1 MLVHAALG
9 FLLQQ
14 PVPIQRL
21 QRPDATLPR
30 EFIQVRGVVE
40 RPDGRVLIADRLEQ
54 FVGVVDFRDGSV
66 TRIGRVGGGPEEY
79 RLPSGLLRVAGDS
92 VLVTDEGNNRLA
104 LIGPDLRIRRTFQPA
119 TPGLAERI
127 WPRTVDAGG
136 RYYALIPGWVLFG
149 MGQPDDSL
157 PVIRFL
163 PAPAGRTRE
172 TIAWLHPAP
181 QPPPPP
187 RRDRPRIPMLV
198 FAAGDAWAADP
209 SGRIAIVRAK
219 DYHVEW
225 IDPSGAKITGPAVAW
240 QPIEVTERDKTEYT
254 RTFLANSGIGG
265 KGGPGGAPGGLIAT
279 PPEMMAPKE
288 VAALAENTAFAKTK
302 APFTEA
308 RPLIGP
314 EGTLWVERSM
324 PRGSP
329 SRWDVFDGQ
338 GRLTTQVELPVG
350 RRLVGLGKA
359 SVYLVSVDAD
369 GVERLER
376 HRP

>member
-1 MLVHAALG
+1 
-9 FLLQQ
+9 
-14 PVPIQRL
+14 
-21 QRPDATLPR
+21 
-30 EFIQVRGVVE
+30 
-40 RPDGRVLIADRLEQ
+40 
-54 FVGVVDFRDGSV
+54 
-66 TRIGRVGGGPEEY
+66 
-79 RLPSGLLRVAGDS
+79 
-92 VLVTDEGNNRLA
+92 
-104 LIGPDLRIRRTFQPA
+104 
-119 TPGLAERI
+119 
-127 WPRTVDAGG
+127 
-136 RYYALIPGWVLFG
+136 
-149 MGQPDDSL
+149 
-157 PVIRFL
+157 
-163 PAPAGRTRE
+163 
-172 TIAWLHPAP
+172 
-181 QPPPPP
+181 
-187 RRDRPRIPMLV
+187 MLV